1 MRYAGSFARSCA
13 TSRGSEELER
23 PGSRP
28 DAGGVSAMAFFE
40 QENRALPGG
49 QRVGFGV

>member
-1 MRYAGSFARSCA
+1 MRCAGSFARSCA
-13 TSRGSEELER
+13 TSRGSEGRER
-23 PGSRP
+23 PRS
-28 DAGGVSAMAFFE
+28 GGVSAMAFFE